1 MSGERAPPLHAAPLS
16 SGRFAY
22 LATGGCSALNP
33 RKADPDDPYSRFNI
47 LRDRHVILYP
57 DADMIHKWMD
67 AADALR
73 PVCRTVRAV
82 DVRREPFSLTGS
94 QDIGDYILESVAAA
108 DAAG

>member
-1 MSGERAPPLHAAPLS
+1 
-16 SGRFAY
+16 
-22 LATGGCSALNP
+22 
-33 RKADPDDPYSRFNI
+33 
-47 LRDRHVILYP
+47 
-57 DADMIHKWMD
+57 MIHKWMD